1 MKLKKAGAVV
11 MDLLQIRNKAFS
23 NAQELL
29 NKQPESV
36 SLLEKTEKGWRMEVE
51 VLERKAI
58 PDKFDLLS
66 VFELNL
72 DSAGNILSFKQIRK
86 IIRGNVQQ

>member
-1 MKLKKAGAVV
+1 M
-11 MDLLQIRNKAFS
+11 MDLLEIRMKAFS
-23 NAQELL
+23 KAKEVL

-36 SLLEKTEKGWRMEVE
+36 SLLEKTEKGWRMDVD

-58 PDKFDLLS
+58 PDSFDLLS

-72 DSAGNILSFKQIRK
+72 DSAGNILGFKQIKK
-86 IIRGNVQQ
+86 IRRGDVQ

>member
-1 MKLKKAGAVV
+1 
-11 MDLLQIRNKAFS
+11 MDLLEIRNKAFS
-23 NAQELL
+23 KAKDVL
-29 NKQPESV
+29 NRQPESV

-58 PDKFDLLS
+58 PDSFDLLS

-72 DSAGNILSFKQIRK
+72 DAAGNIMSFKQIKK
-86 IIRGNVQQ
+86 IRRGDLQK

>member
-1 MKLKKAGAVV
+1 MKLKKAGVVV
-11 MDLLQIRNKAFS
+11 MGLLEIRNKAFS

-86 IIRGNVQQ
+86 IIRGDVQR

>member
-1 MKLKKAGAVV
+1 MG
-11 MDLLQIRNKAFS
+11 LLEIRNKAFS

-86 IIRGNVQQ
+86 IIRGDVQR